1 MVQGERSWGAADRR
15 AHLGSPPTR
24 GGDGGHAGEAG
35 GDGGRRCATVASAD
49 PNDADFAHLEELN
62 PGNSRRHMGV
72 RETTAAGVRVPGTM
86 GTDADELLALT

>member
-1 MVQGERSWGAADRR
+1 MLRATVSARRGHSANGKDRSPRRLAA
-15 AHLGSPPTR
+15 LTR
-24 GGDGGHAGEAG
+24 DCY
-35 GDGGRRCATVASAD
+35 GGRRCATVASAD

>member
-1 MVQGERSWGAADRR
+1 MDAISVLKIEIFLYYYDPHTYPPRS
-15 AHLGSPPTR
+15 TR
-24 GGDGGHAGEAG
+24 GVHLQLG

>member
-1 MVQGERSWGAADRR
+1 MR
-15 AHLGSPPTR
+15 P
-24 GGDGGHAGEAG
+24 
-35 GDGGRRCATVASAD
+35 AD

-62 PGNSRRHMGV
+62 LGNSRRHMGV